1 MDRRQFLGKTLAV
14 GGSLLA
20 AGITPK
26 QAHAEDYFVDND
38 EMAEQ
43 IKDAVV
49 HGSQTS
55 LSAEDLAELRHEIA
69 VPRTFLPFNEVTS
82 YISEYLE
89 SKFDYFLFANT
100 FTNVGAG
107 DMIGAQTLQVHRRT
121 NPDAPVFVRDG
132 QGQIAGFQTG
142 TLQKTIPI
150 SSGNGNGGILT
161 FSGVFRFNHKRSA
174 YPATSIHA
182 PMSYQSYIDF
192 RYNGKESGVA
202 IHGTPPRNLKYLGV
216 RRASHG
222 CMRTYPELAQ
232 EVRGMIFQKSNFD
245 PLLPRFDLYTP
256 LPSEAVRSG
265 QMGANPGFK
274 ALMIIFDGY
283 EVRRSRA

>member
-20 AGITPK
+20 SGITTK
-26 QAHAEDYFVDND
+26 QAHADDYFVDND

-43 IKDAVV
+43 IKEAVV
-49 HGSQTS
+49 NGVQTS
-55 LSAEDLAELRHEIA
+55 LSPEDLADLRHEIA
-69 VPRTFLPFNEVTS
+69 VPRTFLPFAEVTS
-82 YISEYLE
+82 YLSEYLE

-100 FTNVGAG
+100 FTNVNAG
-107 DMIGAQTLQVHRRT
+107 DTIGAQTLQVHRRT
-121 NPDAPVFVRDG
+121 NPGAPVFVRDG
-132 QGQIAGFQTG
+132 QGQVMDFQPG

-150 SSGNGNGGILT
+150 SSGNGYGGILT
-161 FSGVFRFNHKRSA
+161 FSGIFRFNHKRSA

-216 RRASHG
+216 SRASHG
-222 CMRTYPELAQ
+222 CMRTRPEFAQ
-232 EVRGMIFQKSNFD
+232 EVRNMIFSKSNFD
-245 PLLPRFDLYTP
+245 PELPKFDLYSP
-256 LPSEAVRSG
+256 LPSEAVRRGESG
-265 QMGANPGFK
+265 TNPGYK
-274 ALMIIFDGY
+274 ALMIIFEGY
-283 EVRRSRA
+283 KERRSNV